1 MKMKK
6 GFLIIILVLVSLSSF
21 AQINLFTNVNSPADE
36 MNPVLTNGGNT
47 LYFVRVFDEQNTGGM
62 RDPGDIWISSMTDSA
77 VWSSPS
83 KINPP
88 INSPQFNG
96 VIGFNSQGDKM
107 YLYEHYMPGGKPAR
121 TQGLSTSVRRNG
133 VWTDPVRLDIKY
145 FYNKSEHISV
155 SISQDGNIML
165 LALESYGTQGA
176 EDIYVSFR
184 NGNEWSE
191 PRNLGS
197 TINTN
202 LQEMTPYLAPDN
214 RTLFFSSNGHNGFG
228 GRDIFVSSRQ
238 DDSWRK
244 WSEPKNLGPK
254 VNTEGVELY
263 FQYFPGEEKAIFTST
278 QNSDGY
284 SDMKVAF
291 FPKTEL
297 EDTMEDTIAVTEPTV
312 SIIMNEDSAS
322 GRQDETQAPELKIF
336 GKITNAENEEGIVA
350 SLLVGSTNW
359 QQEISS
365 EVESGYEIIIPAQ
378 DVYQV
383 TIQAEGFVS
392 IQENLDIRTTE
403 SGSVVHDFKMQPI
416 AVGITV
422 KLDNV
427 LFVKG
432 STELLESSYGEL
444 DLVVRMMQEN
454 SGMEI
459 SLAGHTD
466 NQGNARL
473 NQILSQQRVDAVIY
487 YLETHGISSNRL
499 SGKGYGGSQPVT
511 SNESEETRR
520 LNRRVEFTI
529 ERF

>member
-1 MKMKK
+1 MKMQK
-6 GFLIIILVLVSLSSF
+6 GFLIIFLALFSFTSF
-21 AQINLFTNVNSPADE
+21 AQIDLFSNVNSSADE

-47 LYFVRVFDEQNTGGM
+47 LYFVRVFDDENTGGM
-62 RDPGDIWISSMTDSA
+62 RDPGDIWTSSMTDSA
-77 VWSSPS
+77 VWSLPS
-83 KINPP
+83 RINNAL
-88 INSPQFNG
+88 NSPQFNG
-96 VIGFNSQGDKM
+96 VIGFNPQGDKM

-121 TQGLSTSVRRNG
+121 TQGLSTSVKRNG
-133 VWTDPVRLDIKY
+133 KWTNPVRLDIKY

-155 SISQDGNIML
+155 SISQDGDIML
-165 LALESYGTQGA
+165 LALESYGTHGA

-184 NGNEWSE
+184 NDNEWSE

-202 LQEMTPYLAPDN
+202 LQEMTPYLASDN
-214 RTLFFSSNGHNGFG
+214 RTIFFASNGHNGFG

-238 DDSWRK
+238 DDSWRN

-254 VNTEGVELY
+254 VNTEGVELF

-291 FPKTEL
+291 FPKSEL
-297 EDTMEDTIAVTEPTV
+297 EDIMDDTIGVAEPVV
-312 SIIMNEDSAS
+312 SIIMNEEQIS
-322 GRQDETQAPELKIF
+322 GGLEEISSTELVIS
-336 GKITNAENEEGIVA
+336 GEVTNAINEEGVAA
-350 SLLVGSTNW
+350 SLLIKSSNW
-359 QQEISS
+359 QQEITS
-365 EVESGYEIIIPAQ
+365 EVESGYEITIPAQ
-378 DVYQV
+378 DLYQV
-383 TIQAEGFVS
+383 TVQAEGFVS

-403 SGSVVHDFKMQPI
+403 LASVDHDFKMQPI
-416 AVGITV
+416 AVGTTV

-444 DLVVRMMQEN
+444 DLVVSMMQEN
-454 SGMEI
+454 SEMEI
-459 SLAGHTD
+459 SLSGHTD

-487 YLETHGISSNRL
+487 YLETHGIGSSRL
-499 SGKGYGGSQPVT
+499 SGKGYGGSQPVA

>member
-1 MKMKK
+1 MKK
-6 GFLIIILVLVSLSSF
+6 GFLIFYF
-21 AQINLFTNVNSPADE
+21 ALFSITSKAQVDVFTNINSPADE
-36 MNPVLTNGGNT
+36 MNPVLTEGGNT

-62 RDPGDIWISSMTDSA
+62 RDPGDIWTSSMTDSA
-77 VWSSPS
+77 VWSSPVKLS
-83 KINPP
+83 PP
-88 INSPQFNG
+88 LNSAQFNG
-96 VIGFNSQGDKM
+96 VIGFSPKGDKA

-121 TQGLSTSVRRNG
+121 TQGLSTSLKMNG

-155 SISQDGNIML
+155 SVSDDGSIML
-165 LALESYGTQGA
+165 LALESYGTHGA

-184 NGNEWSE
+184 DGNEWSE

-197 TINTN
+197 RINTK

-214 RTLFFSSNGHNGFG
+214 RTLFFASNGHEGYG

-238 DDSWRK
+238 DDSWRN

-291 FPKTEL
+291 FPKSEL
-297 EDTMEDTIAVTEPTV
+297 EEIMEDTIAITEPVV
-312 SIIMNEDSAS
+312 SITMNEEQVNEVSEES
-322 GRQDETQAPELKIF
+322 LTPELMIS
-336 GKITNAENEEGIVA
+336 GVITNVENGEGITA
-350 SLLVGSTNW
+350 TLLVQSANW
-359 QQEISS
+359 RQEISS
-365 EVESGYEIIIPAQ
+365 DPGDGYELTIPAQ

-383 TIQAEGFVS
+383 TVQAEGFVS
-392 IQENLDIRTTE
+392 IQENLDVRTTE
-403 SGSVVHDFKMQPI
+403 LVSVAHDFEMQPI
-416 AVGITV
+416 AVGTTV
-422 KLDNV
+422 KLNNV
-427 LFVKG
+427 LFVRG
-432 STELLESSYGEL
+432 STELLESSSGEL
-444 DLVVRMMQEN
+444 DLVVKMMQEN
-454 SGMEI
+454 PEMEI

-473 NQILSQQRVDAVIY
+473 NKVLSQQRVDAVIY
-487 YLETHGISSNRL
+487 YLNTHGISSDRL
-499 SGKGYGGSQPVT
+499 SGNGYGGSQPIA

-529 ERF
+529 EKF